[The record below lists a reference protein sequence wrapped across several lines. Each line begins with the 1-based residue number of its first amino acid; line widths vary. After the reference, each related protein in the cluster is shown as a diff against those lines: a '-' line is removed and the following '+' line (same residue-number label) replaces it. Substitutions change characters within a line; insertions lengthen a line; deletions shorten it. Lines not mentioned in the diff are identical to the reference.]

1 MTSDFSSLGLSASL
15 VQVVS
20 DIGYER
26 PTAIQAQ
33 GIPLVLQGKD
43 LICQSKTG
51 SGKTA
56 AFALPILQ
64 GIDRTKGLQALIVCP
79 TRELTAQVAKD
90 FRTLGRREAGLV
102 VVELVGGQPV
112 RGQVDALARGVHVA
126 VGTPGRLLD
135 HIDRESLD
143 GRSIKTVVLDEA
155 DKMLEMGFGADVESI
170 LRAVPK
176 KRQTL
181 LFSATFPS
189 AIESLSSR
197 YLSDA
202 TRVTASE
209 AAGEETN
216 LQQVFVECEASEK
229 FDGLLW
235 ALCKF
240 PHKSAIVFCNFKKSV
255 SYLQGKMRESG
266 LSVGRLD
273 GDLDQFHRD
282 QVLAQFHN
290 GSIRYLVATDVAG
303 RGLDVKGLELV
314 VNFELPPKTDIYVH
328 RIGRTGRAGRAG
340 MAVSLAGSRE
350 LSKISAIEEA
360 TGSAVEIQ
368 TPGAVVDAKR
378 LAQEAEMQT
387 ILISCG
393 RKDKVRPGDI
403 LGALTGDAGGLSGDE
418 IGTINIQ
425 DRLSYVAV
433 SRRVARSATK
443 SINAGRIKK
452 KRYKATLL
460 S

>member
-1 MTSDFSSLGLSASL
+1 

-20 DIGYER
+20 DIGFER
-26 PTAIQAQ
+26 PTAIQVQA
-33 GIPLVLQGKD
+33 IPLVLEGKD

-56 AFALPILQ
+56 AFALPMLQ
-64 GIDRTKGLQALIVCP
+64 GIDRSKGLQALIVCP

-90 FRTLGRREAGLV
+90 IRTLGRGEAGLV
-102 VVELVGGQPV
+102 VVELVGGQPA
-112 RGQVDALARGVHVA
+112 RGKVDALARGVHIA

-135 HIDRESLD
+135 HIERESLD
-143 GRSIKTVVLDEA
+143 GQSIQTVVLDEA
-155 DKMLEMGFGADVESI
+155 DKMLEMGFGKDVETI
-170 LRAVPK
+170 LRTVPRS
-176 KRQTL
+176 RQTL

-197 YLSDA
+197 YQRDA
-202 TRVTASE
+202 TRVTIVEEAGSE
-209 AAGEETN
+209 ATFT
-216 LQQVFVECEASEK
+216 QVFVECDDSEK
-229 FDGLLW
+229 FESLMS
-235 ALCKF
+235 ALGRF
-240 PHKSAIVFCNFKKSV
+240 PHKSAIVFCNFKKTV
-255 SYLQGKMRESG
+255 SYLQGKMRTAG

-290 GSIRYLVATDVAG
+290 GSLRYLVATDVAG

-314 VNFELPPKTDIYVH
+314 VNYELPPKTDIYVH
-328 RIGRTGRAGRAG
+328 RIGRTGRAGKPG
-340 MAVSLAGSRE
+340 TAVSLAGTRE
-350 LSKISAIEEA
+350 LSKIAAIEEV
-360 TGSAVEIQ
+360 TGGLVETQ
-368 TPGAVVDAKR
+368 KPGAAVDPQR
-378 LAQEAEMQT
+378 LAKEAEMQT

-433 SRRVARSATK
+433 SRRVARGATK

-460 S
+460 D